1 MKERFAGDPSA
12 ERRLL
17 EDLRQHGLLDEG
29 EMKVRVRD
37 RVAYIQGCVESTR
50 QQRLVEEI
58 ASRVEGVDDVH
69 NELRVTPT
77 TVANNEGQQVTNN
90 IQTLVKTLRSD
101 AEIVKEIRQGFSE
114 CLEIGTSSVH
124 VVSREGVVLLS
135 GVVGNIYVRAAAEER
150 ARWTPSVVDVDN
162 ELEVVPDGSYAA
174 L

>member
-1 MKERFAGDPSA
+1 MKERFAGDLGA

-17 EDLRQHGLLDEG
+17 EDLRQRGLLDDG

-37 RVAYIQGCVESTR
+37 RVAYIQGCIESTR

-58 ASRVEGVDDVH
+58 ATRVEGVDEVH

-77 TVANNEGQQVTNN
+77 TVANNGGQQVTNDVP
-90 IQTLVKTLRSD
+90 LVKTLRSD

-162 ELEVVPDGSYAA
+162 ELEVVANGSYAA